1 MAYDTP
7 SLRGRTPHPHHARVH
22 RSPSR
27 VAISRAFTIHDSPRV
42 LDRDTRVPHST
53 DHDSTRPPTSHA
65 TDRAP
70 ARWVTRRRPRV
81 VTRARAFRTGHRRRA
96 RATFGRSTHAR
107 GHCLRRRPTRD
118 RSRGEDVE
126 DDEYDARQPRRAGDD
141 RARARG
147 DDGTRGRRDVRGE
160 GRGEDGCE
168 WMRSRDG
175 ANAVDER
182 RASETGD
189 VSVNAIGDLSGTT
202 LPARARDGN
211 GGGRAGWAGGCMD
224 ACGVERAWRWSC
236 VVVWCASRV
245 RSGGW
250 DGVDGRDAR
259 DARSGD

>member
-27 VAISRAFTIHDSPRV
+27 VAISRAFTSHDSPRV

-53 DHDSTRPPTSHA
+53 DHDSTRPPTSPA
-65 TDRAP
+65 TDRAL
-70 ARWVTRRRPRV
+70 ARWWVTRRRPRV

-126 DDEYDARQPRRAGDD
+126 DVEYDARQPRRAGDD

-147 DDGTRGRRDVRGE
+147 DDGTRERRDVRGE
-160 GRGEDGCE
+160 GRGGER
-168 WMRSRDG
+168 MR
-175 ANAVDER
+175 
-182 RASETGD
+182 
-189 VSVNAIGDLSGTT
+189 
-202 LPARARDGN
+202 
-211 GGGRAGWAGGCMD
+211 MD
-224 ACGVERAWRWSC
+224 AIARWRER
-236 VVVWCASRV
+236 
-245 RSGGW
+245 
-250 DGVDGRDAR
+250 GR
-259 DARSGD
+259 

>member
-1 MAYDTP
+1 MRA
-7 SLRGRTPHPHHARVH
+7 SLGARG
-22 RSPSR
+22 
-27 VAISRAFTIHDSPRV
+27 TI
-42 LDRDTRVPHST
+42 
-53 DHDSTRPPTSHA
+53 A
-65 TDRAP
+65 
-70 ARWVTRRRPRV
+70 
-81 VTRARAFRTGHRRRA
+81 RARAVTTVRA
-96 RATFGRSTHAR
+96 RDAMCEGR
-107 GHCLRRRPTRD
+107 G
-118 RSRGEDVE
+118 
-126 DDEYDARQPRRAGDD
+126 
-141 RARARG
+141 
-147 DDGTRGRRDVRGE
+147 GE
-160 GRGEDGCE
+160 GRGCE

-245 RSGGW
+245 RSGWW

-259 DARSGD
+259 DAQSGD